1 VNNFTI
7 APGRQAIDTSCATDY
22 ISKHSGYQV
31 GLHAYKFSVAG
42 ILFERKTY
50 HRQISIVQ
58 QLANSPSYKNIYE
71 NPETTKHA
79 VLEKDTPTP
88 ILRRCFNF

>member
-31 GLHAYKFSVAG
+31 GLHAYKFSVSG

-50 HRQISIVQ
+50 DWQI
-58 QLANSPSYKNIYE
+58 KNE
-71 NPETTKHA
+71 LDTNPCMHIKACQRSATSQ
-79 VLEKDTPTP
+79 
-88 ILRRCFNF
+88 